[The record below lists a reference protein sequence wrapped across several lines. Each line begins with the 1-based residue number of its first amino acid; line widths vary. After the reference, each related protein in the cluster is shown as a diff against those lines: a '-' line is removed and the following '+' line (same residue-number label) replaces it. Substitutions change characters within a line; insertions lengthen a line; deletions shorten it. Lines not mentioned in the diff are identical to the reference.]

1 MFVNPKARPF
11 ATNKHR
17 PVVVHWE
24 KDTTTGLDRDTDT
37 GAIPPK
43 ELGEPN
49 TWYTAMYVVAI
60 KSDKPRKAVDC
71 RKINHACLKQTKGQ
85 ENHDNTTRSADTTH
99 AVERADVQDQE
110 GEQGGAANL
119 RNTSHTTKTHS
130 NILKSKE
137 LGDDDETKNMTKTA
151 PNITDPKNVN
161 NKHPI
166 LPIGDRSQASIAK
179 TRKPGEQN

>member
-1 MFVNPKARPF
+1 M
-11 ATNKHR
+11 
-17 PVVVHWE
+17 
-24 KDTTTGLDRDTDT
+24 
-37 GAIPPK
+37 
-43 ELGEPN
+43 
-49 TWYTAMYVVAI
+49 
-60 KSDKPRKAVDC
+60 AVYC
-71 RKINHACLKQTKGQ
+71 QKMNQACLKQT
-85 ENHDNTTRSADTTH
+85 NTTRSADTTR
-99 AVERADVQDQE
+99 AVERADIQDQE

-119 RNTSHTTKTHS
+119 QNTSHTTKTHS
-130 NILKSKE
+130 NILESKE